1 MAAEYIKNKILQ
13 TCNLTFSLDDIGIL
27 RNQDIIELC
36 NKIAKTPCTYEEVA
50 EFLKCDPAFLR
61 RKVSNLKKKI
71 SSLRGEKKE
80 QLLSEIFLKPLP
92 STSSTPSSKT
102 KSGEFED
109 TSQQAKVIS
118 LNETILALPFEKKER
133 LSALQSEN
141 VSLKESKR
149 KLKRQVT
156 STSDLIK
163 KKRAKCSELA
173 SQVYLLS
180 RRKSYR
186 ETHKKRKTRCKYNGE
201 KHNKITENSK
211 KNG

>member
-1 MAAEYIKNKILQ
+1 
-13 TCNLTFSLDDIGIL
+13 LDDIGIL

-36 NKIAKTPCTYEEVA
+36 NKIAKTSCTYEEVA

-61 RKVSNLKKKI
+61 RKVSNLKKKF

-109 TSQQAKVIS
+109 TSLQAKVIS
-118 LNETILALPFEKKER
+118 LNETILALQNEKKTFKER

-186 ETHKKRKTRCKYNGE
+186 ETLKKGKKDANTMAKNITKLQKTV
-201 KHNKITENSK
+201 K